1 MHSPVVQA
9 EFDGVTRDGREM
21 IIRVAIGDAYEITTK
36 SGGIDAGFYIDIE
49 PLMDRRKQGGT
60 DSLMAMCFS
69 IELVRKTLVVFV
81 AHGGSLFARG
91 TRNPIDLQS
100 PWFESVDGMIR
111 SEFLQPGPAQ
121 PEKVD

>member
-21 IIRVAIGDAYEITTK
+21 IIRVAIGDAYEIATK

-49 PLMDRRKQGGT
+49 PLMDRRKQSGT

-69 IELVRKTLVVFV
+69 IELVRKALATFV
-81 AHGGSLFARG
+81 AHGGSLFARH
-91 TRNPIDLQS
+91 TRCPIDLQS
-100 PWFESVDGMIR
+100 PWFESVGSIIR
-111 SEFLQPGPAQ
+111 SEFLQTHPLPS
-121 PEKVD
+121 EKVE